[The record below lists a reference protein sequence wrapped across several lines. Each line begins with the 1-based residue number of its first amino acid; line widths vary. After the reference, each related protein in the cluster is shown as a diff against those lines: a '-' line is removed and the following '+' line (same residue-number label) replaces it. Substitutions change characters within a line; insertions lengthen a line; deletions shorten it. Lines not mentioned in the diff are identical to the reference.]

1 MEVERLIQEDFS
13 PEQAANQ
20 LSTGFFR

>member
-1 MEVERLIQEDFS
+1 MEVERLIEEDFS

-20 LSTGFFR
+20 LNTGFFR